1 MCFFNDQVFI
11 CKAPKMTTDFTPE
24 EYYYET
30 FYFDN
35 LLNIILQPLF
45 QRNAGRAD
53 IDLDPLK
60 APPV

>member
-11 CKAPKMTTDFTPE
+11 CKAPKMATDFTPE

-30 FYFDN
+30 FSFDN
-35 LLNIILQPLF
+35 LLNIKPLF